1 MDEEITNLKE
11 QLLDQE
17 SALALKEK
25 EYQDSYRSMTSE
37 QESKD
42 EEKLQEMTQLVDDLD
57 GQLADLR
64 KKYNNGKERVEE
76 L

>member
-1 MDEEITNLKE
+1 
-11 QLLDQE
+11 
-17 SALALKEK
+17 
-25 EYQDSYRSMTSE
+25 MTSE